1 MAVTLKNIWHRALSI
16 NVQGRKEPLRIMSR
30 GTVEVNA
37 KEMESPELKNLI
49 ASGDIRVL
57 ASARVKEP
65 VAQVKEPV
73 TQANEPAKKP
83 KQAS

>member
-30 GTVEVNA
+30 GTVKVSA

-57 ASARVKEP
+57 ASVRVKEP
-65 VAQVKEPV
+65 VAQAK
-73 TQANEPAKKP
+73 EPAKKP
-83 KQAS
+83 KQVS